1 MGEQNTN
8 LMQKLAGLGDILRGC
23 GSAAV
28 AFSGGVDSTFLLKA
42 AADYLEGRVIAVTV
56 RSPFFPQRES
66 EMTASFCAEHGIPQ
80 MFLDID
86 PLAVPE
92 LAANPPDRC
101 YLCKK
106 TIFGQILRAAEDAGA
121 GVVLEGSNLDDG
133 LDFRPG
139 SRAIRE
145 LGVRSPLKE
154 AGLTKADIRQLSK
167 EAGLPT
173 WDKPAFACL
182 ASRIPY
188 GETISRE
195 KLGMAEEAEDL
206 LLQLGFTQMRVRI
219 HESAGGETI
228 ARIELPE
235 EDIPRLLETAGN
247 QTAGNQ
253 ALGNQMPGESL
264 RTKIAREL
272 RQMGFSY
279 VSLDLEGYQMG
290 SLNRG
295 LSAEVLQSGG

>member
-106 TIFGQILRAAEDAGA
+106 TSSGRSFGLLRMPAPVWFWRAPIWMTDWISDRAAG
-121 GVVLEGSNLDDG
+121 
-133 LDFRPG
+133 
-139 SRAIRE
+139 
-145 LGVRSPLKE
+145 
-154 AGLTKADIRQLSK
+154 
-167 EAGLPT
+167 
-173 WDKPAFACL
+173 
-182 ASRIPY
+182 
-188 GETISRE
+188 
-195 KLGMAEEAEDL
+195 
-206 LLQLGFTQMRVRI
+206 
-219 HESAGGETI
+219 
-228 ARIELPE
+228 
-235 EDIPRLLETAGN
+235 
-247 QTAGNQ
+247 
-253 ALGNQMPGESL
+253 
-264 RTKIAREL
+264 
-272 RQMGFSY
+272 
-279 VSLDLEGYQMG
+279 
-290 SLNRG
+290 
-295 LSAEVLQSGG
+295 QSGSWGCEAP

>member
-1 MGEQNTN
+1 M
-8 LMQKLAGLGDILRGC
+8 
-23 GSAAV
+23 
-28 AFSGGVDSTFLLKA
+28 
-42 AADYLEGRVIAVTV
+42 
-56 RSPFFPQRES
+56 
-66 EMTASFCAEHGIPQ
+66 
-80 MFLDID
+80 
-86 PLAVPE
+86 
-92 LAANPPDRC
+92 
-101 YLCKK
+101 
-106 TIFGQILRAAEDAGA
+106 
-121 GVVLEGSNLDDG
+121 
-133 LDFRPG
+133 
-139 SRAIRE
+139 
-145 LGVRSPLKE
+145 RSPLKE

-206 LLQLGFTQMRVRI
+206 LLQLGFTQIRVRV
-219 HESAGGETI
+219 HGSAGGEII

-253 ALGNQMPGESL
+253 ALGNQTPGESL